1 MSKLNKWLAAAASL
15 LLIGSLSAC
24 SANGESSSTAAAT
37 DGGAGASSIEG
48 YNGETI
54 KIGVVGASEP
64 YWKVYTDAVKAEG
77 INVELV
83 DYADYNQPNPATSAG
98 DVDINQFQHILY
110 LAKYNSESGDDLVPF
125 GSTAIYPLG
134 FYSTKH
140 DSLDAIPQG
149 GTVGVPNDLTNQARG
164 LLVLQ
169 SAGLI
174 TLKDGGTPFSTLK
187 DIDESAS
194 KVKVQELNADLLA
207 NSLSDFDGA
216 IINNDFVTD
225 AGLKPSD
232 ALAQDDPNNPA
243 ALSYANIFVTT
254 KEKAETPVY
263 QELVRIYQETPAV
276 QEAVLEA
283 AGGSALL
290 LKTPAS
296 DLQSQLA
303 KIEDE
308 LKASK

>member
-1 MSKLNKWLAAAASL
+1 MSKFTKLVAAAASVL
-15 LLIGSLSAC
+15 LLGSLTAC
-24 SANGESSSTAAAT
+24 SSGTPEATGTNETGGGTGAA
-37 DGGAGASSIEG
+37 GQIEG

-64 YWKVYTDAVKAEG
+64 YWQTYTDAVKAEG

-98 DVDINQFQHILY
+98 DVDINQFQHVLY
-110 LAKYNSESGDDLVPF
+110 LAKYNVEAGDDLVPI

-134 FYSTKH
+134 LYSTKH
-140 DSLDAIPQG
+140 DSVEAIPAG

-174 TLKDGGTPFSTLK
+174 TLKDGGTAFSTLQ
-187 DIDESAS
+187 DIDEAAS
-194 KVKVQELNADLLA
+194 KVKVQELGADLLA
-207 NSLSDFDGA
+207 NSLTDFDAA

-225 AGLKPSD
+225 AGLTPAD
-232 ALAQDDPNNPA
+232 ALAQDDPNDPA
-243 ALSYANIFVTT
+243 ALAYVNIFATT
-254 KEKAETPVY
+254 KDKADTPVF
-263 QELVRIYQETPAV
+263 QELIRIYQETPAV

-290 LKTPAS
+290 LKTPAADLQGQLEKIES
-296 DLQSQLA
+296 DLKQQ
-303 KIEDE
+303 
-308 LKASK
+308 